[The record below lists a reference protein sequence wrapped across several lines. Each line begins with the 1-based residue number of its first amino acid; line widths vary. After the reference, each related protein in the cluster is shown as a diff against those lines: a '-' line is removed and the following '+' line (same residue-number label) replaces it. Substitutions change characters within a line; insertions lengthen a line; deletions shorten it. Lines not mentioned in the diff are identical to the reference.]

1 MRGLLLCEA
10 SAIVFLVAGLA
21 FLPSGPAAADELRLA
36 APAGDGMVL
45 QRNTPVPLRGW
56 AKPGV
61 RVAVAFAGTSLAAR
75 AGAGGAWSGTLPAQP
90 AGGPFD
96 LTVVAGGERLHV
108 ADVLVGDV
116 WLCSGQSNME
126 WVVADAAD
134 AAAEIAAANDPRIR
148 HLKMPR
154 AWAPRPLAA
163 QPGLAWRPALPE
175 HVGGFTAVGYYFAR
189 SLRPHLDVP
198 IGLLDASWGGSRIEP
213 WMSARALAL
222 DAVAMQRILAG
233 EETWAHQ
240 TLERLRARVGALPE
254 RDGGLVDGK
263 PLWADPDLDDASWDR
278 IEVPARWEEVGFEG
292 MDGVGWYRTTFELT
306 ADEARSGV
314 RIGLGTIDDS
324 DVAWVN
330 GQEVGHTTLAWNR
343 PRVYAVPP
351 AGLREGRNVLAVR
364 VEDTGGGGG
373 IWGKQEQLFV
383 EGTHR
388 RPLAGAWRF
397 RLGVVTVN
405 LDYHKTE
412 VPTVI
417 FNAMIHPLQSYP
429 VAGVLW
435 YQGESNAGGADAF
448 AYRRLFP
455 GLIAD
460 WRAGWGR
467 GDLPF
472 LWVQLASFMP
482 AASQPTESS
491 WAVLRES
498 QAAALALPR
507 TAQAVAIDIGDADDV
522 HPANKQE
529 VGRRLALAARK
540 VAYGEDIVH
549 SGPSYRRHEVRD
561 GRVEI
566 AFDHVGSGLVA
577 RGDAA
582 GRIVGFAVAG
592 ADRRFV
598 WAEAV
603 VAGETVAV
611 WSDRVREPVA
621 VRYSWADNPAGANLF
636 NREGLPA
643 GPFRTD
649 DW

>member
-1 MRGLLLCEA
+1 MSIVLCEA

-21 FLPSGPAAADELRLA
+21 FLPSSLAAADELRLA

-45 QRNTPVPLRGW
+45 QRDAPVPLRGW
-56 AKPGV
+56 AKASA
-61 RVAVAFAGTSLAAR
+61 RVAVTFAGDSFVAR
-75 AGAGGAWSGTLPAQP
+75 ADAGGAWSVTLPARA

-96 LTVVAGGERLHV
+96 LTVAAAGERLRV

-126 WVVADAAD
+126 WAVDYAAD

-148 HLKMPR
+148 HFKLPR

-163 QPGLAWRPALPE
+163 QPGLRWRPALPE
-175 HVGGFTAVGYYFAR
+175 HVGGFTAVGYFFAR
-189 SLRPHLDVP
+189 SLRPHVDVP
-198 IGLLDASWGGSRIEP
+198 IGLLDATWGGSRIEP

-222 DAVAMQRILAG
+222 DENAMQRILAG
-233 EETWAHQ
+233 EEAWAKEVR
-240 TLERLRARVGALPE
+240 ERLRARVGVLPD

-263 PLWADPDLDDASWDR
+263 PLWADPGLDETSWDR
-278 IEVPARWEEVGFEG
+278 IEVPARWEEAGFEG
-292 MDGVGWYRTTFELT
+292 MDGVAWYRTAFDLS

-330 GQEVGHTTLAWNR
+330 GHEVGRTTLAWNQ
-343 PRVYAVPP
+343 PRLYTVPP
-351 AGLREGRNVLAVR
+351 AHLREGRNVLAVR

-373 IWGKQEQLFV
+373 IWGSKELLFV
-383 EGTHR
+383 EGARR

-397 RLGVVTVN
+397 RLGVVTVS
-405 LDYHKTE
+405 LDFHKTE

-417 FNAMIHPLQSYP
+417 FNAMVHPLQSYP

-455 GLIAD
+455 ALIRD

-467 GDLPF
+467 RDLPF
-472 LWVQLASFMP
+472 LWVQLASYMP
-482 AASQPTESS
+482 AASEPAESS

-498 QAAALALPR
+498 QTAALALPR
-507 TAQAVAIDIGDADDV
+507 TAQAIAIDIGDADDI

-529 VGRRLALAARK
+529 VGRRLALAARR
-540 VAYGEDIVH
+540 VAYGEDVVH

-561 GRVEI
+561 GRIVI

-577 RGDAA
+577 RGDAS

-598 WAEAV
+598 WAEAA
-603 VAGETVAV
+603 VAGDTVQV
-611 WSDRVREPVA
+611 WSDRVRKPMA
-621 VRYSWADNPAGANLF
+621 VRYSWADNPAGANLY

>member
-1 MRGLLLCEA
+1 
-10 SAIVFLVAGLA
+10 V
-21 FLPSGPAAADELRLA
+21 
-36 APAGDGMVL
+36 
-45 QRNTPVPLRGW
+45 
-56 AKPGV
+56 
-61 RVAVAFAGTSLAAR
+61 
-75 AGAGGAWSGTLPAQP
+75 TLPARP
-90 AGGPFD
+90 AGGPFE
-96 LTVVAGGERLHV
+96 LTVAAGGERLHV

-126 WVVADAAD
+126 WAVADAAD

-148 HLKMPR
+148 HLKIPR

-175 HVGGFTAVGYYFAR
+175 HVGAFTAVGYYFAR
-189 SLRPHLDVP
+189 SLRSHVDVP
-198 IGLLDASWGGSRIEP
+198 IGLLDATWGGSRIEP
-213 WMSARALAL
+213 WMSAQALAL
-222 DAVAMQRILAG
+222 DAAAMQRILAG
-233 EETWAHQ
+233 EEAWGHETR
-240 TLERLRARVGALPE
+240 ERLRARVGALPE

-263 PLWADPDLDDASWDR
+263 PLWADPGLDDTSWER

-292 MDGVGWYRTTFELT
+292 MDGVAWYRTTFELT

-330 GQEVGHTTLAWNR
+330 GHEVGRTTLAWNR

-351 AGLREGRNVLAVR
+351 ADLREGRNVLAVR

-383 EGTHR
+383 EGAHR

-455 GLIAD
+455 AMIAD

-467 GDLPF
+467 RDLPF

-482 AASQPTESS
+482 VASEPTESS

-507 TAQAVAIDIGDADDV
+507 TAQAVAIDIGDAEDI

-540 VAYGEDIVH
+540 VAYGEDVVH
-549 SGPSYRRHEVRD
+549 SGPSYRRHEVRR
-561 GRVEI
+561 GRVVI
-566 AFDHVGSGLVA
+566 AFDHVGGGLVA
-577 RGDAA
+577 RGDDS
-582 GRIVGFAVAG
+582 GRVTGFAVAG

-603 VAGETVAV
+603 VVAESVEV
-611 WSDRVREPVA
+611 WSDRVPDPVA
-621 VRYSWADNPAGANLF
+621 VRYGWADNPAGANLF
-636 NREGLPA
+636 NRDGLPA